1 MSYAPRISSQEE
13 EKNTRSNNDDKRVKE
28 LIKRGYTMPSL
39 FTCSCIEITACRR
52 TGAAGISI
60 KTLLNGRI
68 MYSEAISKIKG
79 RKREEKKL
87 KNSNKMHQIV
97 KS

>member
-13 EKNTRSNNDDKRVKE
+13 EKNTRSNDDKRVKE

-52 TGAAGISI
+52 TGAADISI

-79 RKREEKKL
+79 RKRREEKKI
-87 KNSNKMHQIV
+87 KK
-97 KS
+97 